1 MCATR
6 KIIEILFGNYEKY
19 YYLCS
24 ILDKQDVQRYNSA
37 KWTKK
42 NSKRSNADN

>member
-1 MCATR
+1 MNVTN